1 MQSIKN
7 GSILSEKG
15 GIWMQEIQKLMKKI
29 EADPQNTEYTK
40 AGIQPLFSAPRRAKI
55 LIVGQAPGIKAQES
69 RLFWNDKSGDNLRT
83 WMGVT
88 RDFFYQ
94 SDLFAVVPMDYYY
107 PGKGKSGDLPPRK
120 GFAEKWH
127 QPILE
132 LLPDIELT
140 ILIGQYAQKY
150 YLHQKG
156 NIKLT
161 ETVQHYQDYLPDF
174 FPLVHPSPRN
184 QIWMAK
190 NPWFAAQVV
199 PDLQKLVKNIMEK

>member
-1 MQSIKN
+1 M
-7 GSILSEKG
+7 KG

-40 AGIQPLFSAPRRAKI
+40 AGIQPLFSAPRHAKI

-127 QPILE
+127 EKTLA
-132 LLPDIELT
+132 LMPDIELI
-140 ILIGQYAQKY
+140 ILVGKYAQDY
-150 YLHQKG
+150 YLKDTKKK
-156 NIKLT
+156 NLT
-161 ETVQHYQDYLPDF
+161 ETVKAYKEYLPKM
-174 FPLVHPSPRN
+174 FPLVHPSPLNRR
-184 QIWMAK
+184 WMAK
-190 NPWFAAQVV
+190 NPWFEKEVL
-199 PDLQKLVKNIMEK
+199 PEFQKRVQEIIKGAK

>member
-1 MQSIKN
+1 M
-7 GSILSEKG
+7 
-15 GIWMQEIQKLMKKI
+15 
-29 EADPQNTEYTK
+29 DFY
-40 AGIQPLFSAPRRAKI
+40 F
-55 LIVGQAPGIKAQES
+55 PGH
-69 RLFWNDKSGDNLRT
+69 
-83 WMGVT
+83 
-88 RDFFYQ
+88 
-94 SDLFAVVPMDYYY
+94 
-107 PGKGKSGDLPPRK
+107 GKSGDLPPRK

-127 QPILE
+127 QPLLE

-161 ETVQHYQDYLPDF
+161 ETVQQYKDYLPDF

-190 NPWFAAQVV
+190 NPWFAEQVV
-199 PDLQKLVKNIMEK
+199 PDLQKLVKNIMEKRG

>member
-1 MQSIKN
+1 M
-7 GSILSEKG
+7 
-15 GIWMQEIQKLMKKI
+15 
-29 EADPQNTEYTK
+29 DFY
-40 AGIQPLFSAPRRAKI
+40 F
-55 LIVGQAPGIKAQES
+55 PGH
-69 RLFWNDKSGDNLRT
+69 
-83 WMGVT
+83 
-88 RDFFYQ
+88 
-94 SDLFAVVPMDYYY
+94 
-107 PGKGKSGDLPPRK
+107 GKSGDLPPRK

-127 QPILE
+127 QPLLE

-161 ETVQHYQDYLPDF
+161 ETVQQYNDYLPDF

-190 NPWFAAQVV
+190 NPWFAEQVV
-199 PDLQKLVKNIMEK
+199 PDLQKLVKNIMEKRG